1 MVYARG
7 GPGTSRA
14 WRILRRRKPRH
25 VGFQCRHIDI
35 EALRDP
41 RGRKARRQHID
52 EQLGFHVAR
61 RPNAFWLPLRLTR
74 GRVTIKA
81 SIW

>member
-1 MVYARG
+1 MFG
-7 GPGTSRA
+7 GLVSISIS
-14 WRILRRRKPRH
+14 ILGSRKPRH
-25 VGFQCRHIDI
+25 VRSQRRHIDI
-35 EALRDP
+35 EPLRDP

-52 EQLGFHVAR
+52 EQLGFRMGR

-74 GRVTIKA
+74 GRVTIEA